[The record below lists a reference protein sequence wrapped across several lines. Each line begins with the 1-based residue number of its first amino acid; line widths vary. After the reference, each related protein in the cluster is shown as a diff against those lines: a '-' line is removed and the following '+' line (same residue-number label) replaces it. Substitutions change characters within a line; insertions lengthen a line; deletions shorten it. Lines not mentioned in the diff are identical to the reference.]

1 MAPFADRL
9 EVRYND
15 VYERILGLVYELERA
30 GLVKDNAWMVS
41 QTRARPRL
49 TCAGR
54 RESPRI

>member
-1 MAPFADRL
+1 
-9 EVRYND
+9 
-15 VYERILGLVYELERA
+15 LERA